1 MESFVRP
8 KKSLGQHFLKDE
20 NIARKIVGSLPEDAV
35 HILEIGPG
43 MGVLTKY
50 LLELPGKSTWFI
62 ETDRESIDYLRK
74 KYPLHSDRI
83 IHGDFLEF
91 DPKSLFDMPFT
102 VIGNF
107 PYNISS
113 QIFFRVLAHRD
124 QVTDVVGM
132 VQKEVAERLASG
144 PGSKKYG
151 ILSVL
156 LQAFYNIEYLFT
168 VSETVF
174 VPPPKVKSGVI
185 RLKRNDRIS
194 LGCDE
199 KKFIQVV
206 KTAFNQRRKTLRN
219 SLRAMEIDFE
229 AGGMA
234 EYAGKRAE
242 QLSVEDFVR
251 LTELATRRDL
261 SALNGING

>member
-1 MESFVRP
+1 
-8 KKSLGQHFLKDE
+8 
-20 NIARKIVGSLPEDAV
+20 
-35 HILEIGPG
+35 
-43 MGVLTKY
+43 
-50 LLELPGKSTWFI
+50 
-62 ETDRESIDYLRK
+62 
-74 KYPLHSDRI
+74 
-83 IHGDFLEF
+83 
-91 DPKSLFDMPFT
+91 
-102 VIGNF
+102 
-107 PYNISS
+107 
-113 QIFFRVLAHRD
+113 
-124 QVTDVVGM
+124 
-132 VQKEVAERLASG
+132 
-144 PGSKKYG
+144 
-151 ILSVL
+151 VL

-194 LGCDE
+194 LDCDE